1 MDQAAQYGWFATI
14 DCTVYIQYVIN
25 YLKEQQIVLVCLDVK
40 TTTGVKHMKVY
51 CTTEPD
57 GSRAYSFSQASPF
70 PFFSELNL
78 CVTPN
83 QVMWFY

>member
-14 DCTVYIQYVIN
+14 DCTMCTHVIN
-25 YLKEQQIVLVCLDVK
+25 YVKEKQMFLVCLDVK

-57 GSRAYSFSQASPF
+57 GSQAYSFSQASPF

-83 QVMWFY
+83 QVMWFH

>member
-1 MDQAAQYGWFATI
+1 MVSHYRLYNVHMSFNF
-14 DCTVYIQYVIN
+14 V
-25 YLKEQQIVLVCLDVK
+25 KEKQTFLVCLDVK

-57 GSRAYSFSQASPF
+57 GSQAYSFSQASTF

-83 QVMWFY
+83 QVMWFGFLEP

>member
-1 MDQAAQYGWFATI
+1 MDQAAKYGWFANI
-14 DCTVYIQYVIN
+14 DCTMCTHVIQ
-25 YLKEQQIVLVCLDVK
+25 LRKKKQIFLDCSDVK

-57 GSRAYSFSQASPF
+57 GSQAYSFSQASPS

-83 QVMWFY
+83 QVMWFH